1 MIKGDLVMHAE
12 YKTTDIVLA
21 AFLKISGCSMTG
33 IEKQGQKGT
42 FVFSDVDE
50 ALINS
55 YDLGQA
61 HVEPVSFNNTIKQ
74 LTTSVRRTEQ

>member
-1 MIKGDLVMHAE
+1 MSD

-21 AFLKISGCSMTG
+21 AFLKISGCQMTG

-42 FVFSDVDE
+42 FVFVNVDQE
-50 ALINS
+50 LVRA

-61 HVEPVSFNNTIKQ
+61 RVEPVVFNNTIKQ
-74 LTTSVRRTEQ
+74 LTTSVKRMD